1 MSRINDRSTAVLLPA
16 AQQEDFV
23 NLLDRAPTAMALIA
37 IAIASKLFDTA
48 ARKHTIGVDTMSQV
62 PECGRSLSLA
72 GAEEEGRSRSLE
84 LSVNQV
90 ARGTD
95 WCKI

>member
-1 MSRINDRSTAVLLPA
+1 
-16 AQQEDFV
+16 V
-23 NLLDRAPTAMALIA
+23 NLIDRAPTAMALIA

-62 PECGRSLSLA
+62 RECGRSLSLA

-90 ARGTD
+90 ARPGGHATTGSLVISTGF
-95 WCKI
+95 CV